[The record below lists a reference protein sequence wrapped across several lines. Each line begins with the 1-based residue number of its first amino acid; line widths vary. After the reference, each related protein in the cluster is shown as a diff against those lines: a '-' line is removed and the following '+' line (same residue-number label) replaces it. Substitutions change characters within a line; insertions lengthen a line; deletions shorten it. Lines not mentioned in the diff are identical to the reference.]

1 MSDLYVISILGNLG
15 VMLGLTGCFCLLVG
29 GWIYGTVLHDASV
42 YDTQEEKEAQ
52 RRCKKKANKLF
63 IIGFISLLVICFIPS
78 TKEMYAI
85 YGIGGV
91 IDYVKG
97 NEKAK
102 KLPDKV
108 IDALDKYLDEQKGC
122 EKRDNSTG
130 ENKDKVKYHYFDDD
144 KDMDKLQKKTTEY
157 IF

>member
-1 MSDLYVISILGNLG
+1 MSDLYIISILGNLG
-15 VMLGLTGCFCLLVG
+15 MLLGVTGVFGLLVG
-29 GWIYGTVLHDASV
+29 AWIYCTVWYDESV
-42 YDTQEEKEAQ
+42 FDSQEEKKAQ
-52 RRCKKKANKLF
+52 RRSKKKASKLF
-63 IIGFISLLVICFIPS
+63 IIGFISVLLCCFIPS

-108 IDALDKYLDEQKGC
+108 IDALDKYLDEQKG
-122 EKRDNSTG
+122 
-130 ENKDKVKYHYFDDD
+130 DK
-144 KDMDKLQKKTTEY
+144 E
-157 IF
+157 

>member
-1 MSDLYVISILGNLG
+1 MSDLYIISILGNFAMLLG
-15 VMLGLTGCFCLLVG
+15 VTGFLCLLVG
-29 GWIYGTVLHDASV
+29 VGIYGTVLYDASE
-42 YDTQEEKEAQ
+42 YDSQKEKEAQ
-52 RRCKKKANKLF
+52 RRSKKKAKKLL
-63 IIGFISLLVICFIPS
+63 IIGFISVLLCCFIPG

-108 IDALDKYLDEQKGC
+108 IDALDKYLDEQKGGK
-122 EKRDNSTG
+122 E
-130 ENKDKVKYHYFDDD
+130 
-144 KDMDKLQKKTTEY
+144 
-157 IF
+157 

>member
-1 MSDLYVISILGNLG
+1 MNDLYIISIVGNLG
-15 VMLGLTGCFCLLVG
+15 ALVAVTGFLCLLIG
-29 GWIYGTVLHDASV
+29 ALIYGTVLYDASE
-42 YDTQEEKEAQ
+42 YDTQKEKEAQ
-52 RRCKKKANKLF
+52 RRSKKTANKLV
-63 IIGFISLLVICFIPS
+63 IIGFISVLLCCFIPS

-108 IDALDKYLDEQKGC
+108 IDALDKYLDEQKG
-122 EKRDNSTG
+122 G
-130 ENKDKVKYHYFDDD
+130 E
-144 KDMDKLQKKTTEY
+144 E
-157 IF
+157 

>member
-1 MSDLYVISILGNLG
+1 MSELYFIIILGNLG
-15 VMLGLTGCFCLLVG
+15 ALLAVTGFLCLLIG
-29 GWIYGTVLHDASV
+29 AGLYGWHMTTGTE
-42 YDTQEEKEAQ
+42 YDTEDEKELHK
-52 RRCKKKANKLF
+52 RCKIKATRLLLT
-63 IIGFISLLVICFIPS
+63 GFISLLLCCFIPS

-108 IDALDKYLDEQKGC
+108 IDALDKYLDEQKEE
-122 EKRDNSTG
+122 EK
-130 ENKDKVKYHYFDDD
+130 
-144 KDMDKLQKKTTEY
+144 
-157 IF
+157 

>member
-1 MSDLYVISILGNLG
+1 MSELYFMTILGNLG
-15 VMLGLTGCFCLLVG
+15 AFLAVIGFLCLLVG
-29 GWIYGTVLHDASV
+29 AWIYFTVVSDASV
-42 YDTQEEKEAQ
+42 YDSQQEKETQ
-52 RRCKKKANKLF
+52 RRSKIKANKLL
-63 IIGFISLLVICFIPS
+63 IIGFISILLCCFVPS

-108 IDALDKYLDEQKGC
+108 IDALDKYLGEQKG
-122 EKRDNSTG
+122 G
-130 ENKDKVKYHYFDDD
+130 E
-144 KDMDKLQKKTTEY
+144 E
-157 IF
+157 

>member
-1 MSDLYVISILGNLG
+1 MSDLYIISILGNLSG
-15 VMLGLTGCFCLLVG
+15 FVIIIGLLCILVG
-29 GWIYGTVLHDASV
+29 TSLYVFARCDASE
-42 YDTQEEKEAQ
+42 YDTQDEKELHK
-52 RRCKKKANKLF
+52 RYEIKANKLL
-63 IIGFISLLVICFIPS
+63 IIGFINMLLCCFIPS

-108 IDALDKYLDEQKGC
+108 IDALDKYLDEQK
-122 EKRDNSTG
+122 EK
-130 ENKDKVKYHYFDDD
+130 
-144 KDMDKLQKKTTEY
+144 
-157 IF
+157 

>member
-1 MSDLYVISILGNLG
+1 MSELYFMTILGNLG
-15 VMLGLTGCFCLLVG
+15 TLLGVTGCLCLLVG
-29 GWIYGTVLHDASV
+29 AALYGWHITAASE
-42 YDTQEEKEAQ
+42 YDTQDEKELH
-52 RRCKKKANKLF
+52 RRCEIKAKKLL
-63 IIGFISLLVICFIPS
+63 IIGFIGSLLCCFIPS

-108 IDALDKYLDEQKGC
+108 IDALDKYLDEQKGD
-122 EKRDNSTG
+122 E
-130 ENKDKVKYHYFDDD
+130 E
-144 KDMDKLQKKTTEY
+144 
-157 IF
+157 